1 MTPASSV
8 QSNRHTANSCWVGG
22 CADTQINHVETL
34 LSKTQRLQDCTEEL
48 IWKTAE
54 LFKCHALW
62 GMDLISANADEVK
75 KLTIKGYLAGDW
87 TDYPSCK
94 LAIQGFFH
102 ERVGLKHIEVF
113 GAYFTTASFSNSYT
127 LYLLGLLQISRAP
140 PPRPL
145 CSSFTLGLGCCAP
158 GLSQCSEDH
167 GPLQPP
173 TAAFHLSVV
182 QS

>member
-1 MTPASSV
+1 MTPASSI

-34 LSKTQRLQDCTEEL
+34 LSKTQRLRNCTEEL
-48 IWKTAE
+48 IWKIAE

-94 LAIQGFFH
+94 FAIQGLFH

-113 GAYFTTASFSNSYT
+113 GAYFTTSSFSTSYT
-127 LYLLGLLQISRAP
+127 LYLLVLLQISRAFAP
-140 PPRPL
+140 PSAPCALALVWGLADAPRDYRN
-145 CSSFTLGLGCCAP
+145 TLKTTALF
-158 GLSQCSEDH
+158 S
-167 GPLQPP
+167 LQLLP
-173 TAAFHLSVV
+173 FISL
-182 QS
+182 